1 MKFSDIGI
9 IGIFLS
15 RKATM
20 AILVLAASTVAVLLK
35 DIDGAAYATIMSVV
49 SGIFFGSHTYQTL
62 AAQKQSDQTDINNQV
77 VVNQAN
83 QTNPPNPPNA
93 ADLPAKGV
101 L

>member
-1 MKFSDIGI
+1 MKFSDIGMV
-9 IGIFLS
+9 GILLS

-20 AILVLAASTVAVLLK
+20 ALLVLAASTVAVLLK

-62 AAQKQSDQTDINNQV
+62 QAQKQSDQTDINNQV
-77 VVNQAN
+77 VANQAVVNQA
-83 QTNPPNPPNA
+83 PPNP